1 MPSQC
6 PIRES
11 SLEGWLAKSAT
22 LVQSPCDPVD
32 GLLPLPAGDR
42 GERHVSD
49 KAAPKDNIGFKVS
62 QPGEDRRPRTA
73 DPVALPR
80 ERRWG
85 ALQHPVRIASCRG
98 LTPPRSDGSATSQVP
113 FR

>member
-62 QPGEDRRPRTA
+62 QPGETGDHVQRTPLRSLA
-73 DPVALPR
+73 NGVGELFSILCELPAA
-80 ERRWG
+80 G
-85 ALQHPVRIASCRG
+85 
-98 LTPPRSDGSATSQVP
+98 D
-113 FR
+113 